1 MVVVRLIA
9 LPRQKYYHPGE
20 IHPCNV
26 LIVDNNGNP
35 VTGQKPTIDITRMSD
50 YKYLDFSTGKF
61 VSSGGQRYKVL
72 TEIGDGLYGWN
83 FDQDKYEGPN
93 VEETYKIVYENKGKY
108 QGVTFEEVVYK
119 WPEPIGSEGIF
130 DESQID

>member
-1 MVVVRLIA
+1 
-9 LPRQKYYHPGE
+9 
-20 IHPCNV
+20 
-26 LIVDNNGNP
+26 
-35 VTGQKPTIDITRMSD
+35 
-50 YKYLDFSTGKF
+50 
-61 VSSGGQRYKVL
+61 VL